1 MSAVLLLLYVTL
13 MPFAPIL
20 VDRTAVSARLDT
32 VAMEKLAK
40 VGENTLF
47 GGFLELVLVIFIFN
61 LEYKLPPPQRIL
73 KSEKP
78 NKMSE
83 GRITPW

>member
-20 VDRTAVSARLDT
+20 VDDTTVSARLDI

-47 GGFLELVLVIFIFN
+47 LI
-61 LEYKLPPPQRIL
+61 
-73 KSEKP
+73 
-78 NKMSE
+78 
-83 GRITPW
+83 

>member
-32 VAMEKLAK
+32 VGMEKLAK

-47 GGFLELVLVIFIFN
+47 II
-61 LEYKLPPPQRIL
+61 
-73 KSEKP
+73 
-78 NKMSE
+78 
-83 GRITPW
+83 

>member
-1 MSAVLLLLYVTL
+1 MDWTGLNISIRKVIFYQILFFLMSAVLLLLYVTL

-47 GGFLELVLVIFIFN
+47 II
-61 LEYKLPPPQRIL
+61 
-73 KSEKP
+73 
-78 NKMSE
+78 
-83 GRITPW
+83 